1 MFMESSKVEV
11 RLTASEVLKAIQL
24 HVKTE
29 KIWKWTDVSYQQDE
43 IKRITSSSS

>member
-1 MFMESSKVEV
+1 MFMEASKVEV
-11 RLTASEVLKAIQL
+11 RLAASEVLKAMQL
-24 HVKTE
+24 RIKNE